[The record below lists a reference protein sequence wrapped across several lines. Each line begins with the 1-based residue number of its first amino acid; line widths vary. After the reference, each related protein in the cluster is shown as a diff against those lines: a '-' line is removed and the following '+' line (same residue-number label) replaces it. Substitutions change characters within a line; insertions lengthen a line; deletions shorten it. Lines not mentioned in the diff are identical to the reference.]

1 MTPPSPRRAS
11 NWTKVK
17 KAFLTGQQQHQVKVE
32 VQTAGS
38 AGSGG
43 SASLP
48 PSPSKKTSFH
58 FDAPLLGVE
67 TSILE
72 DSDSAGASLELSPED
87 LSVPSISTA
96 TPSPQPH
103 PTPSPQPPST
113 QHHHQQS
120 GVQRNLA
127 DLQKSLSG
135 EFNRRLQEWERLKS
149 GGPGQGL
156 HHPGL
161 AGAPSSPSGSGAS
174 GSHPEDN
181 LPYEFRKKLH
191 EWEKMKEREKEKGKI
206 DVPRGQ
212 EDVKTKKHGE
222 DDLPAD
228 FKKKLTEWEIRKA
241 LVGKSQQN
249 VEELQKNLGEEF
261 NRKMAEWERI
271 KASASQQGQVKP
283 GHPQVK
289 TSASAGN
296 LGGKGSALAG
306 QMHVKPSPSAS
317 QVAKAPLIPGQG
329 PASPRLDRKGSGHK
343 IKKSK
348 AAKTDKVPVS
358 KAESSHKARDKEL
371 QWLEKELHKV
381 ERETQRL
388 EREKEKFL
396 ERAARLERMRQAMGR
411 GPTEKKEIYIKTSTG
426 EFRFEGISQTFT
438 KKLYEWEERRGIRP
452 ESSTIALLDP
462 NYVVPEKKVPEKPK
476 SPEVGRLVRRKS
488 ESSLA
493 ADLVT
498 PPVHSHPS
506 SLSLNEIEAEET
518 GLQAENKAASEP
530 TLAGTEPGTPKVAV
544 LVQLEEVVED
554 GHHALHDPGNS
565 YAPAEITRNID
576 SSGSEEDVTR
586 RHRADDDEDVVT
598 NLRRT
603 DSART
608 QGSYRSLLR
617 ENMSLLDKLRQQED
631 MCRALEHQMGDIDS
645 KMDNVA
651 DQHLRTLE
659 KLHRQVSIIM
669 KDPSSSHDG
678 EEGDVDPAATS
689 GDPEANQRLINQLRS
704 RIADLEIRGE
714 HLMDEKVQLER
725 AFKLHKEQ
733 ETEIAESLVQRIREL
748 QDAGAEVNIQTVQC
762 QTDDVSLPSEDSVVV
777 LEEPPAEVFPEEQE
791 PKEEATKRPEKK
803 EKAVEEERR
812 EGRPREHRKAKKT
825 PPKKLQKLHNLTG
838 DLLFQAK
845 CLEQALVTKHGLD
858 RRSDPQQPRG
868 HGHRQR
874 SLRGRSSLR
883 LAGDVGAPQRSHRNS
898 SARTWSSIEAIT
910 SVESPQDSGI
920 WEAGSGAGLESY
932 GAPRSSR
939 GPTASTTSIDP
950 QDLLAMNAEL
960 SRMAKELRLEMM
972 KMWSYRESTSPESV
986 SSETIGPESLDEA
999 KPVDDKLVAE
1009 AKEVFQ
1015 SIALLPKDS
1024 TPPSP
1029 HSGRS
1034 PSSRSRR
1041 SPSTTSLSKRR
1052 GSAGQE
1058 ERCGRRSTERERRS
1072 ASGTPVR
1079 RDSHRQRKRREEED
1093 DEDDEDE
1100 EEEDEGQRKEKSD
1113 HKDADISV
1121 FLPSGATFGELL
1133 LRSKQHHDEDEST
1146 WEGPRRRSSD
1156 GLSTVTS
1163 GPSRSR
1169 SPSPSIASSAPS
1181 VEASPRIDEEEEES
1195 ISLAGTWRTTTTSTT
1210 RSGDYVLSSS
1220 FEWEEENPE
1229 ERRRPRGRWKAVVE
1243 EEEEEED
1250 EKEDRET
1257 PKPQVWTEAPED
1269 TRRSFETEVTVAA
1282 PRHGRRDLKT
1292 RRISDTQV
1300 EYESFGQNNRD
1311 ECFANTFSRTVYDDE
1326 ALAAGRLSRNPSV
1339 RRANSRDAD
1348 ESHWR
1353 RPRTLP
1359 SVVLDDLPHSDR
1371 SPDVFV
1377 PTKRTIFTMQG
1388 STRNPDQARATPTFV
1403 DSQEED
1409 VAVPWRRSRSQP
1421 DTPTESNGHR
1431 SREDSK
1437 ESSATPTQEDVAK
1450 PQVKEDRNE
1459 TKPAEKAK
1467 DKQRAKKSANAVPD
1481 VTVNGEKEAKIDEKK
1496 KEKTEDNTEAQLRGG
1511 ETVSEA
1517 VTSEEVDS
1525 EMDVIAAESLDVV
1538 PALRDGRS
1546 PRSPHSLTPSPRPSG
1561 SPIASPHLHA
1571 PTPISPPIESKKK
1584 VLEAANEGVP
1594 TVRSIIQKF
1603 NKRITEN
1610 QELLGSPFRSPPMS
1624 PPWQSPRSQR
1634 KILAGLASCSKQ
1646 EDTYSSTGD
1655 IIGSQSELPRPM
1667 IYSPPSGVLK
1677 SLSTSVIMTNAEI
1690 SPKVTRS
1697 ASGSFVQG
1705 SSLLIGASPKPTA
1718 TSSPQ
1723 HTPNTSVA
1731 SAADVWGTS
1740 PSGSPAISPAPTDP
1754 DTSYDLDVSVDDSF
1768 HDRASASPQPDNKSP
1783 SARLR
1788 AMRIKKAKE
1797 DFLAR
1802 GAAPLSAAEQ
1812 RHSGS
1817 QDDLKMRHRS
1827 GTASTDDTWRDSDEL
1842 FAGGTSPMPSPAP
1855 TEEASQDGGDAPDQ
1869 LPRTSS
1875 KRRNIPKKESFRRQ
1889 SAGCLLEESASQKLA
1904 SQVVKS
1910 ASSGVLSS
1918 GRGNSRYS
1926 IDSQSPL
1933 DRKASVDPSTG
1944 SGRSSRGIFRLFRRT
1959 KNRDKKDMP
1968 SVQRLCRQSLLVDFA
1983 NGKGRTKSASPQPYS
1998 DLRSLPEMEG
2008 EEVQEMARSSR
2019 TLPRSGTG
2027 EVVSPAPS
2035 RSCPSSPVA
2044 QHRSRTANWIAR
2056 GRQIFKS
2063 RSPSPSKKPR

>member
-1 MTPPSPRRAS
+1 MD
-11 NWTKVK
+11 
-17 KAFLTGQQQHQVKVE
+17 AFICANCVCHCQL
-32 VQTAGS
+32 
-38 AGSGG
+38 
-43 SASLP
+43 
-48 PSPSKKTSFH
+48 
-58 FDAPLLGVE
+58 
-67 TSILE
+67 
-72 DSDSAGASLELSPED
+72 
-87 LSVPSISTA
+87 
-96 TPSPQPH
+96 
-103 PTPSPQPPST
+103 
-113 QHHHQQS
+113 
-120 GVQRNLA
+120 
-127 DLQKSLSG
+127 
-135 EFNRRLQEWERLKS
+135 
-149 GGPGQGL
+149 
-156 HHPGL
+156 
-161 AGAPSSPSGSGAS
+161 
-174 GSHPEDN
+174 
-181 LPYEFRKKLH
+181 
-191 EWEKMKEREKEKGKI
+191 
-206 DVPRGQ
+206 
-212 EDVKTKKHGE
+212 
-222 DDLPAD
+222 
-228 FKKKLTEWEIRKA
+228 
-241 LVGKSQQN
+241 
-249 VEELQKNLGEEF
+249 
-261 NRKMAEWERI
+261 
-271 KASASQQGQVKP
+271 
-283 GHPQVK
+283 
-289 TSASAGN
+289 
-296 LGGKGSALAG
+296 
-306 QMHVKPSPSAS
+306 
-317 QVAKAPLIPGQG
+317 
-329 PASPRLDRKGSGHK
+329 
-343 IKKSK
+343 
-348 AAKTDKVPVS
+348 
-358 KAESSHKARDKEL
+358 
-371 QWLEKELHKV
+371 
-381 ERETQRL
+381 
-388 EREKEKFL
+388 
-396 ERAARLERMRQAMGR
+396 
-411 GPTEKKEIYIKTSTG
+411 
-426 EFRFEGISQTFT
+426 
-438 KKLYEWEERRGIRP
+438 
-452 ESSTIALLDP
+452 
-462 NYVVPEKKVPEKPK
+462 
-476 SPEVGRLVRRKS
+476 
-488 ESSLA
+488 
-493 ADLVT
+493 
-498 PPVHSHPS
+498 
-506 SLSLNEIEAEET
+506 LSLCF
-518 GLQAENKAASEP
+518 
-530 TLAGTEPGTPKVAV
+530 
-544 LVQLEEVVED
+544 
-554 GHHALHDPGNS
+554 
-565 YAPAEITRNID
+565 R
-576 SSGSEEDVTR
+576 
-586 RHRADDDEDVVT
+586 
-598 NLRRT
+598 
-603 DSART
+603 
-608 QGSYRSLLR
+608 
-617 ENMSLLDKLRQQED
+617 
-631 MCRALEHQMGDIDS
+631 
-645 KMDNVA
+645 
-651 DQHLRTLE
+651 
-659 KLHRQVSIIM
+659 
-669 KDPSSSHDG
+669 
-678 EEGDVDPAATS
+678 
-689 GDPEANQRLINQLRS
+689 
-704 RIADLEIRGE
+704 
-714 HLMDEKVQLER
+714 
-725 AFKLHKEQ
+725 
-733 ETEIAESLVQRIREL
+733 
-748 QDAGAEVNIQTVQC
+748 
-762 QTDDVSLPSEDSVVV
+762 
-777 LEEPPAEVFPEEQE
+777 
-791 PKEEATKRPEKK
+791 
-803 EKAVEEERR
+803 
-812 EGRPREHRKAKKT
+812 
-825 PPKKLQKLHNLTG
+825 
-838 DLLFQAK
+838 
-845 CLEQALVTKHGLD
+845 CL
-858 RRSDPQQPRG
+858 
-868 HGHRQR
+868 
-874 SLRGRSSLR
+874 
-883 LAGDVGAPQRSHRNS
+883 
-898 SARTWSSIEAIT
+898 
-910 SVESPQDSGI
+910 
-920 WEAGSGAGLESY
+920 
-932 GAPRSSR
+932 
-939 GPTASTTSIDP
+939 
-950 QDLLAMNAEL
+950 
-960 SRMAKELRLEMM
+960 
-972 KMWSYRESTSPESV
+972 
-986 SSETIGPESLDEA
+986 
-999 KPVDDKLVAE
+999 
-1009 AKEVFQ
+1009 
-1015 SIALLPKDS
+1015 
-1024 TPPSP
+1024 
-1029 HSGRS
+1029 
-1034 PSSRSRR
+1034 
-1041 SPSTTSLSKRR
+1041 
-1052 GSAGQE
+1052 
-1058 ERCGRRSTERERRS
+1058 
-1072 ASGTPVR
+1072 
-1079 RDSHRQRKRREEED
+1079 
-1093 DEDDEDE
+1093 
-1100 EEEDEGQRKEKSD
+1100 
-1113 HKDADISV
+1113 
-1121 FLPSGATFGELL
+1121 
-1133 LRSKQHHDEDEST
+1133 
-1146 WEGPRRRSSD
+1146 
-1156 GLSTVTS
+1156 
-1163 GPSRSR
+1163 
-1169 SPSPSIASSAPS
+1169 
-1181 VEASPRIDEEEEES
+1181 
-1195 ISLAGTWRTTTTSTT
+1195 
-1210 RSGDYVLSSS
+1210 
-1220 FEWEEENPE
+1220 
-1229 ERRRPRGRWKAVVE
+1229 
-1243 EEEEEED
+1243 
-1250 EKEDRET
+1250 
-1257 PKPQVWTEAPED
+1257 
-1269 TRRSFETEVTVAA
+1269 
-1282 PRHGRRDLKT
+1282 
-1292 RRISDTQV
+1292 QV

-1437 ESSATPTQEDVAK
+1437 ESSATPTQEDLAK

-1517 VTSEEVDS
+1517 VTSEGVDS

-1667 IYSPPSGVLK
+1667 IYSPPTGVLK

-1731 SAADVWGTS
+1731 SATDVWGTS